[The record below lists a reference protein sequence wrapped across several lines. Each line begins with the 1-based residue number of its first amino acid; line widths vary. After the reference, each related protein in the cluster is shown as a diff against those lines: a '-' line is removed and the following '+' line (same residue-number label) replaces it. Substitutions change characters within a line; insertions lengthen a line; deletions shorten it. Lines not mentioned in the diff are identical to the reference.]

1 MSSEAEPTI
10 RAITAGD
17 AVRLAALYEV
27 AEAPCHCRYWHFA
40 GDKNEWLERC
50 FLRPEENR
58 RELEEAVAALREDAL
73 GVVAELARGTQPG
86 GHEADAGFVGWCK
99 ITPAPVIPKAYEQRF
114 YRGLDCFSG
123 ERATVWFV
131 GCVLVHPAYRK
142 RGLSERLVRGAV
154 ELARSLGGTAVE
166 AFPRRVCASVADGE
180 LWMGPAGAYERS
192 GFVEVGG
199 EDPYPVLRTEL
210 VPSSSLRRRGP
221 RGEPT

>member
-1 MSSEAEPTI
+1 MKPEHEITI
-10 RAITAGD
+10 RPVETAD
-17 AVRLAALYEV
+17 ASRLTALYGA

-58 RELEEAVAALREDAL
+58 HELDEALAAGRDDAL
-73 GVVAELARGTQPG
+73 GVVAESAASTEAQRGDPG
-86 GHEADAGFVGWCK
+86 AGLVGWCK
-99 ITPAPVIPKAYEQRF
+99 VTPAPAIPKAYEQRF
-114 YRGLDCFSG
+114 YRGLDCFGG
-123 ERATVWFV
+123 ERASVWFV

-154 ELARSLGGTAVE
+154 ELARSLGASAVE

-180 LWMGPAGAYERS
+180 LWMGPAGAFERA
-192 GFVEVGG
+192 GFAPVGG

-210 VPSSSLRRRGP
+210 VPSSALRRRGTG
-221 RGEPT
+221 GEPT